1 MTEFIASVNID
12 GKYHPLRAGE
22 SRIGD
27 LLFSV
32 DVENMEAG
40 FYSWVV
46 RLTNDSD
53 ERSPRIRELFGL
65 DTIVDVCGQAM
76 LNTLR
81 GDDCTVRSFFPESFS
96 LYDGDSVIREPL
108 GGRSSNTTA
117 FPYFDINDESDH
129 GLVLGI
135 GWSGQW
141 RMHAERSGDELRIT
155 AGFAD
160 CDFILEPH
168 ESVRS
173 VRILIYFGDG
183 TSDELRQRFVR
194 LHRKYYSPT
203 PSIDEGF
210 FPIAVQ
216 PFDRYYWGN
225 APKNGEI
232 HFWER
237 EEIQYKLI
245 DSAVKCK
252 HFNSFWIDACW
263 FDGAFRSGVGNYN
276 YSKGFSR
283 GLRGFSDHAREN
295 GMRFIL
301 WFEPVRCHK
310 DTDVYNRFAFDK
322 TKIISVE
329 SQEDILVNIGDQ
341 EVWQYQFDNISRI
354 IEENGVD
361 IYRQDFNIDPYDHL
375 KLIEAPDRIGI
386 SQIRFVEGLYRLWD
400 ALKARFPHL
409 IIDNCASGG
418 RLIDVETSMRAIPL
432 WRSDM
437 ACRPSPLAM
446 QNEVLCLSR
455 YIPYHGGGSF
465 DYTPYF
471 MRSSMTVGVTCEFPF
486 LDGFVDPAREENS
499 LRAVSDPSFMITE
512 VKNHGMDY
520 PAVQRQLA
528 EVLEI
533 KEYWKGNFTA
543 LTPPSDRTDTI
554 AAYTLDLPDEDRG
567 IALVFRRETAP
578 DTFTLKLPSLSR
590 DGEYLIEITDE
601 NLEKSLKTL
610 NGSELTDGFAVYIK
624 DAPSSLLI
632 RYKKVILENEC

>member
-1 MTEFIASVNID
+1 MNEYIASVNID
-12 GKYHPLRAGE
+12 GKYYPLGVGKNK
-22 SRIGD
+22 IGD
-27 LLFSV
+27 IAFSI
-32 DVENMEAG
+32 DIENRSDG
-40 FYSWVV
+40 LYSWIVN
-46 RLTNDSD
+46 LENDSN
-53 ERSPRIRELFGL
+53 EKSPRIREFFGI
-65 DTIVDVCGQAM
+65 DTTVKVKGETV

-81 GDDCTVRSFFPESFS
+81 GDDCTVRSFFPESFA
-96 LYDGDSVIREPL
+96 LCDGASIVREPF

-117 FPYFDINDESDH
+117 FPYFDIKDESDR
-129 GLVLGI
+129 GLVFGI

-141 RMHAERSGDELRIT
+141 RMRAERLGDEVRIT

-173 VRILIYFGDG
+173 VRILIYFGQG
-183 TSDELRQRFVR
+183 TTDELRHKFVN
-194 LHRKYYSPT
+194 LHRKYYSPI
-203 PSIDEGF
+203 PSIDDGF

-216 PFDRYYWGN
+216 AFDRYYWGN

-232 HFWER
+232 HYWEN
-237 EEIQYKLI
+237 ENTQYKLI
-245 DSAVKCK
+245 DSASKCK

-310 DTDVYNRFAFDK
+310 ETEVYNRFKDDK
-322 TKIISVE
+322 TKIVSVE
-329 SQEDILVNIGDQ
+329 SQEAILVNIGDP

-375 KLIEAPDRIGI
+375 KSIEAPDRIGI

-418 RLIDVETSMRAIPL
+418 RLIDVETSLRAIPL

-486 LDGFVDPAREENS
+486 LDGFVDPVREENS
-499 LRAVSDPSFMITE
+499 LRAVSDPSFMISEITH
-512 VKNHGMDY
+512 HGMDY
-520 PAVQRQLA
+520 NAVSKQL
-528 EVLEI
+528 EELLEI
-533 KEYWKGNFTA
+533 KEYWKGDFTA
-543 LTPPSDRTDTI
+543 LTLPSDRMDTVV
-554 AAYTLDLPDEDRG
+554 AYTLSLTDEDRG
-567 IALVFRRETAP
+567 IALVFRREEAP
-578 DTFTLKLPSLSR
+578 GSYVLKLPKLSR
-590 DGEYLIEITDE
+590 DAEYLLEIVDE
-601 NLEKSLKTL
+601 DLFVTEKTVAGETL
-610 NGSELTDGFAVYIK
+610 IDGFAVQLGR
-624 DAPSSLLI
+624 APSSLLI
-632 RYKKVILENEC
+632 KYRKKIS